1 MKKLLFVGENP
12 FGYTGCSH
20 MMMDLI
26 SSVDYSVYQVVCFS
40 QQNGPLAKVDA
51 FAAVPFTN
59 IDSNPSQN
67 DPWGA
72 TNLINLV
79 SNTEIDAVIFVGIDI
94 WRYANAY
101 TALNQLK
108 NQKGFKLIGV
118 FPYDLQHLE
127 LQWVEFFSIF
137 DYCGIYSQYGAD
149 LLKEKLPDVK
159 YFRPGLMLS
168 DQFHPFEDKEERVR
182 VRKNLYPSDDL
193 FVFGFVGKNQIRK
206 SPDKLI
212 KAFAEVNKIH
222 PSTHLYLHIDSL
234 RFPFDLLDI
243 GQRAGIENGKI
254 STNLNQEHVLTDTL
268 ASVYR
273 TFDCYIMPSMQ
284 EGLSLTI
291 VEAQLSGLP
300 VIASNTTSHPELLP
314 NSELLVDCET
324 SSYLL
329 TGMGIVDTLSCS
341 VDDLVEK
348 MLLVV
353 EDKLIRESEAERN
366 LSLGKEWV
374 ENKDNID
381 DLLDFVFSK
390 DFVVVKKQEAK
401 TQAVL
406 FAQHSAAGDVLMT
419 TRCLKGLKER
429 HPDLPLIYMT
439 SPQYIEILEENPYID
454 QILPWDENLLTQF
467 QFVYNPHGD
476 RIAPGHWGRN
486 SNSILS
492 DFYHKILRVEPDD
505 FCIVPKKSGVCD
517 DLFFSEKD
525 ICIVHTTGGDA
536 AFRSYF
542 YMSDVCEAIK
552 DDYLTV
558 QVGGKDDCPAG
569 AAVDL
574 RGKLTYRETAYIV
587 KHADKAICVDSF
599 ISHLCGALG
608 VPTIC
613 LFGSGNSNVVK
624 PKMMNGAKLI
634 IRNPNYIF
642 CSGLGPCSGAVKECP
657 VKCTSW
663 HNPKDIINDLYDLD
677 TMEPGVTTRIS
688 ELQSGGIT
696 K

>member
-12 FGYTGCSH
+12 FGYTGNSH

-26 SSVDYSVYQVVCFS
+26 SSVDYNVYQVVCFS
-40 QQNGPLAKVDA
+40 QQNGPLTKVDA
-51 FAAVPFTN
+51 FAAVPFTD
-59 IDSNPSQN
+59 IDSDPSQN

-72 TNLINLV
+72 TNLVNLIDE
-79 SNTEIDAVIFVGIDI
+79 TEIDAVIFVGIDI

-108 NQKGFKLIGV
+108 NQKGFKLIGI

-127 LQWVEFFSIF
+127 LQWTEFFSIF
-137 DYCGIYSQYGAD
+137 DYCGIYSQYGVD

-168 DQFHPFEDKEERVR
+168 DQFHPFEDTEERSR
-182 VRKNLYPSDDL
+182 VRRNLYPSDDL

-222 PSTHLYLHIDSL
+222 PNTHLYLHIDNL

-254 STNLNQEHVLTDTL
+254 STNLNQEEVLTDTL
-268 ASVYR
+268 ANVYR
-273 TFDCYIMPSMQ
+273 TFDCYVMPSMQ

-314 NSELLVDCET
+314 NSDLLVDCKT
-324 SSYLL
+324 PSYLL
-329 TGMGIVDTLSCS
+329 TGMGIVETLSCN
-341 VDDLVEK
+341 VDDLTEK

-353 EDKLIRESEAERN
+353 EDKLIREAEAERN

-374 ENKDNID
+374 ENKDSIS
-381 DLLDFVFSK
+381 DLLDHVFSK
-390 DFVVVKKQEAK
+390 DFVAVRREETK

-406 FAQHSAAGDVLMT
+406 FAQQGAAGDVLMT

-429 HPDLPLIYMT
+429 YPDLPLIYMT
-439 SPQYIEILEENPYID
+439 SPQFMEILEENPYID
-454 QILPWDENLLTQF
+454 QILPWDENLLTEF

-492 DFYHKILRVEPDD
+492 DFYHKILRVKPDD
-505 FCIVPKKSGVCD
+505 FGIVPKKPENLSINFGN
-517 DLFFSEKD
+517 KR
-525 ICIVHTTGGDA
+525 ICIVHTTGGDSH
-536 AFRSYF
+536 FRVYK
-542 YMSDVCEAIK
+542 YMRDVCEAIK
-552 DDYLTV
+552 DDYITV
-558 QVGGKDDCPAG
+558 QVGGIDDYSAG
-569 AAVDL
+569 SGIDL
-574 RGKLTYRETAYIV
+574 RGKLSYRETAWIIKEY
-587 KHADKAICVDSF
+587 ADVAVTVDSF
-599 ISHLCGALG
+599 VSHLCGSLSISQ
-608 VPTIC
+608 VC
-613 LFGSGNSNVVK
+613 LFGSGNAAVVQ
-624 PKMMNGAKLI
+624 PKQMGDSKLI
-634 IRNPNYIF
+634 CLSPDFVSN
-642 CSGLGPCSGAVKECP
+642 CKGLGPCSGAVRDCP
-657 VKCTSW
+657 MTCTGS
-663 HNPKDIINDLYDLD
+663 HDPKTIIKAL
-677 TMEPGVTTRIS
+677 E
-688 ELQSGGIT
+688 EL
-696 K
+696 